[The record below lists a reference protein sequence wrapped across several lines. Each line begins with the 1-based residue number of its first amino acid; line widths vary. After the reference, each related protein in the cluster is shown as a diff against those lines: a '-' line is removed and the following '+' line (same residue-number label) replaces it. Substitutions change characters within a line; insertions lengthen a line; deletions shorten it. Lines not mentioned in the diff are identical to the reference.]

1 MRGSPGA
8 QLLNM
13 ACSQCSSD
21 EYDTVSATKNGCGLV
36 AGVRW
41 SLYMP
46 PSDLRCAVPRGGV
59 CRRGFNEPAAGRAYR
74 YSLRY
79 DL

>member
-13 ACSQCSSD
+13 ACSECSSD

-46 PSDLRCAVPRGGV
+46 PSDLRCAVPRV
-59 CRRGFNEPAAGRAYR
+59 SPRIFNEPAAGRPRVQPY
-74 YSLRY
+74 RY